1 MPNLGATGIPS
12 DESLAFDDPGDSRA
26 SGVNA
31 RNGEYLAPAL
41 AAAALS
47 AIAEGRELTAAE
59 ALEVK
64 RRQQAGAKTLGV
76 AAGIDEND
84 LAQAGWGIVFAA
96 DEPRTDELL
105 AALEPLRT
113 LRAEQ
118 AGPLFKVFR
127 DDAGLKREE
136 AGWEFLARHGAG
148 PGPVDPK
155 LGVPFYLLFVGD
167 AARLPFD
174 QQCEIDVR
182 HAVGRLDLESPDDLA
197 AYAKR
202 LATAEEQPAAARSS
216 RAVFWGTRNAGDL
229 ATQRSA
235 RHLIAPLAREFAQDW
250 PDWQV
255 DGLVAAAATKSALRD
270 ALHAELPPSLLMT
283 ASHGA
288 GYPSG
293 DADQRDWQGALV
305 SQEWGGPLVAGE
317 LARDMLFGAD
327 DIKTARLDGLIAF
340 LFACYGAGTPEVD
353 HFLPEAVT
361 GVSRIAPTPFTAR
374 LAQRMLARG
383 AAAVVGHV
391 ERAWTHSFLWPLAG
405 AQRTVFTALLT
416 SLVGGAR
423 LGVAMEY
430 FNNRYAELAA
440 YLDTERKRPKGMVG
454 RDEKMA
460 FLWTASTDARNYV
473 VLGDPAARLAVG
485 SQPQARES

>member
-1 MPNLGATGIPS
+1 MPSAEVPDIPL
-12 DESLAFDDPGDSRA
+12 DEALAFDDRADVCA
-26 SGVNA
+26 SGVNV
-31 RNGEYLAPAL
+31 RSGNYLAPVL
-41 AAAALS
+41 EAAALS
-47 AIAEGRELTAAE
+47 AIAEGRKLSEAE
-59 ALEVK
+59 MLEIK
-64 RRQQAGAKTLGV
+64 RRQQAGGATLGV

-96 DEPRTDELL
+96 DEPHVDELL

-113 LRAEQ
+113 LRAAQ

-127 DDAGLKREE
+127 GNDGLQRDE
-136 AGWEFLARHGAG
+136 AGWEFLGRHGTG

-167 AARLPFD
+167 AARLPFE

-182 HAVGRLDLESPDDLA
+182 HAVGRLDFERLEEIA
-197 AYAKR
+197 AYAER
-202 LATAEEQPAAARSS
+202 LATAEQRPTAPIPS

-235 RHLIAPLAREFAQDW
+235 RHLIAPLARDFAQDW
-250 PDWQV
+250 PTWAV
-255 DGLVAAAATKSALRD
+255 EGLVAGAATKAALRD
-270 ALHAELPPSLLMT
+270 ALHAEQPPSLLMT

-288 GYPSG
+288 GYKSG
-293 DADQRDWQGALV
+293 DPDQREWQGALV
-305 SQEWGGPLVAGE
+305 SQEWGGPLVPGE
-317 LARDMLFGAD
+317 LSRDMLFGAD
-327 DIKTARLDGLIAF
+327 DIEAARLDGLIAF
-340 LFACYGAGTPEVD
+340 LFACYGAGTPEID

-361 GVSRIAPTPFTAR
+361 GVSRIAPAPFTAR
-374 LAQRMLARG
+374 LAQRLLARG

-405 AQRTVFTALLT
+405 AQRTAFTSLFT

-423 LGVAMEY
+423 LGAAMEY

-454 RDEKMA
+454 RDEKIA
-460 FLWTASTDARNYV
+460 FLWTASIDARNYV
-473 VLGDPAARLAVG
+473 VLGDPAARLAAALPPRAQG
-485 SQPQARES
+485 T